1 MSVNPTPPFTSS
13 SRLGFV
19 TADGASFIPGVD
31 TFDSDGITNSQ
42 QLGGWSDAIQTV
54 TLSGI
59 NPPAGQLAFSQDVYA
74 FTSTGIGA
82 TVFLPGPWADP
93 FVATQ
98 AGTEATTAKFSAY
111 VIQDA
116 NGNQWQ
122 QGAGTK
128 YENDLFEQTFT
139 ATVVNPSG
147 VLDEWSWS
155 PGTSNTT
162 PVEVTVSA
170 PSVDWSMH
178 PNYSATVEA
187 TGGPSQ
193 VTLWDGTFNYVYR
206 LGWFDP
212 NVPYW
217 YADSAT
223 VTIRRYIGKGATPPS
238 YSEPGEY
245 VPQND
250 NVAFKPIE
258 FDPPNK
264 AYT

>member
-1 MSVNPTPPFTSS
+1 MTVSPTPPF
-13 SRLGFV
+13 RLGV
-19 TADGASFIPGVD
+19 RLGAVEASGSVIIPGVD
-31 TFDSDGITNSQ
+31 TLDSDGATNLQ
-42 QLGGWSDAIQTV
+42 QVGGWADLIQTV
-54 TLSGI
+54 GLGLPSI
-59 NPPAGQLAFSQDVYA
+59 PPLDFSQDAYA
-74 FTSTGIGA
+74 ITSTGIGA
-82 TVFLPGPWADP
+82 TVALPGPWADP
-93 FVATQ
+93 FVSPQ
-98 AGTEATTAKFSAY
+98 AGTEATTAKFSVY
-111 VIQDA
+111 VVQDA

-128 YENDLFEQTFT
+128 YQNDLFEQTFT
-139 ATVVNPSG
+139 ATVINPSG

-155 PGTSNTT
+155 PGTGSTT

-170 PSVDWSMH
+170 PSVDWSTH
-178 PNYSATVEA
+178 ADYEATVEA

-217 YADSAT
+217 YGDTAT

-258 FDPPNK
+258 FSPPNQ

>member
-1 MSVNPTPPFTSS
+1 MSVSPTPPFTLG

-19 TADGASFIPGVD
+19 TASGSVNIPGVD
-31 TFDSDGITNSQ
+31 TLDSDGATNLQ
-42 QLGGWSDAIQTV
+42 QIGGWADLIQTV
-54 TLSGI
+54 TLGLPAPA
-59 NPPAGQLAFSQDVYA
+59 NPLHFSQDAYA

-82 TVFLPGPWADP
+82 TVFATGPWADP

-98 AGTEATTAKFSAY
+98 AGTEATTAKFS
-111 VIQDA
+111 VNVVQDA

-128 YENDLFEQTFT
+128 YQNDLFEQTFT

-147 VLDEWSWS
+147 VLDEWSWT
-155 PGTSNTT
+155 PGTANTT

-170 PSVDWSMH
+170 PSVDWSIH
-178 PNYSATVEA
+178 PDYSATVEA

-193 VTLWDGTFNYVYR
+193 VTLWDGTFNYVFR
-206 LGWFDP
+206 IGWFSTT
-212 NVPYW
+212 VPYW

-250 NVAFKPIE
+250 NVVFKPIE
-258 FDPPNK
+258 FDPPNQ

>member
-19 TADGASFIPGVD
+19 TASGSVLIPGVD

-42 QLGGWSDAIQTV
+42 QIGGWSDAIQTV
-54 TLSGI
+54 TMSLPASG
-59 NPPAGQLAFSQDVYA
+59 NMLEFSQDAYA
-74 FTSTGIGA
+74 ITSTGIAA
-82 TVFLPGPWADP
+82 TISLPGPWASIVSP
-93 FVATQ
+93 QV
-98 AGTEATTAKFSAY
+98 GTEATTAKFSVY
-111 VIQDA
+111 VEQDA

-128 YENDLFEQTFT
+128 YQNDLFEQTFT
-139 ATVVNPSG
+139 ATVINPSG

-170 PSVDWSMH
+170 PSVDWSIH
-178 PNYSATVEA
+178 PDYSATVEA